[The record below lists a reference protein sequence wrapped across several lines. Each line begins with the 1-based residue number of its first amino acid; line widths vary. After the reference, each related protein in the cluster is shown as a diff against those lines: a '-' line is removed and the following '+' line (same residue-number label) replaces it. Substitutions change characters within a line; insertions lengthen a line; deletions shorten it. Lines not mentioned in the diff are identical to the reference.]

1 VRPDPVANAMVVAIP
16 TAEAAVALWVLVR
29 RRGMAPVL
37 VVNLLLAVA
46 VLIFV
51 LSYLPDEIADI
62 RAGDATELFDY
73 KNSILTV
80 FELVTLIASAVAF
93 RGGVAAKTFAWIGFA
108 GNFALSVLVVQFALT
123 LEFKCCGYL

>member
-29 RRGMAPVL
+29 RRGILPVL
-37 VVNLLLAVA
+37 IVNLLLAVA
-46 VLIFV
+46 VLLFA

-73 KNSILTV
+73 KSSILTV
-80 FELVTLIASAVAF
+80 FETVTLIASGLAF
-93 RGGVAAKTFAWIGFA
+93 RRGLTAKTLAWVGFA
-108 GNFALSVLVVQFALT
+108 GNFALSVLVVLFALT
-123 LEFKCCGYL
+123 FEFKCCGYL

>member
-29 RRGMAPVL
+29 RRGMVPVL
-37 VVNLLLAVA
+37 VVNLLLALA
-46 VLIFV
+46 VLLFA

-73 KNSILTV
+73 KNSILTA
-80 FELVTLIASAVAF
+80 FEVAALVASALAF
-93 RGGVAAKTFAWIGFA
+93 RGGRTAQSLAWIGFA
-108 GNFALSVLVVQFALT
+108 GNFVLSVLVVRFALT
-123 LEFKCCGYL
+123 FEFKCCGYL